1 MRFAIAVLIGLLLTT
16 SARAQGG
23 RDARQELWLYYPTN
37 LLVAENVDKLDQVW
51 GRAANA
57 GYTHVLIADSK
68 FSRLSEMDKRYFDN
82 VARVKAIAG
91 KHKLTLVPALFSVG
105 YSNDLLSMNPNLA
118 EGLPVKD
125 SLFVVG
131 EDGTARLEPDP
142 PVRLEKIAFVD
153 APIKLDGA
161 RATFSPSKENTRLC
175 YRVRVKPFRCYHV
188 SLTAKTQNYT
198 ARPEVKVL
206 TADGASLQWQ
216 NLGVKP
222 TQDWTEHHVVF
233 NSLEH
238 DEVNVYFGIWG
249 GAEGSLELKDWS
261 IEEVGLL
268 NVLRRDGAPFVV
280 KDEKTSKALTEG
292 KDFEPVAD
300 PMMGNQP
307 YAGEYQVW
315 HEPPL
320 MKTKLPAGTRLR
332 VSWHHPAVIYDGQV
346 GCCPADPK
354 TFDLLADQAKR
365 MTALWGT
372 DAYMMSHDEMR
383 TAGWDA
389 ACMNTKQT
397 PGQVLAANVKRCVE
411 LLKPHRTY
419 VWNDMFDP
427 HHNAVKG
434 PYYLVNGDL
443 TGSWEGLTKDT
454 VIMNWNEGQRE
465 ASLKFFADRGHKQV
479 IATYYDDPS
488 LESTK
493 RWLATAKGH
502 PSVEGFMYTTWT
514 NNYEHMEKFAEACGA
529 ARSKNGR
536 IER

>member
-1 MRFAIAVLIGLLLTT
+1 MRGLIAVVLGFFLTS
-16 SARAQGG
+16 SADAQ
-23 RDARQELWLYYPTN
+23 AKQELWLYYPTN
-37 LLVAENVDKLDQVW
+37 LLVAENVEKLEGIW
-51 GRAANA
+51 ARAARA

-68 FSRLSEMDKRYFDN
+68 FSRLSEMDQRYFDN
-82 VARVKAIAG
+82 VERVKTIAAA
-91 KHKLTLVPALFSVG
+91 HKLTAVPAVFSVG

-131 EDGTARLEPDP
+131 DGGEARLEADP
-142 PVRLEKIAFVD
+142 PVKLEEIAFAD
-153 APIKLDGA
+153 EPIKLDGTHA
-161 RATFSPSKENTRLC
+161 VFSPSKENTRLC
-175 YRVRVKPFRCYHV
+175 YKVPVKPFRCYHV
-188 SLTAKTQNYT
+188 SLKVKTEVYT

-206 TADGASLQWQ
+206 AGETSLQWQ
-216 NLGVKP
+216 HLPVQP

-233 NSLEH
+233 NSLDH

-249 GAEGSLELKDWS
+249 GAEGSLELRDWS
-261 IEEVGLL
+261 IQEVGLL
-268 NVLRRDGAPFVV
+268 NVLRREGAPLVV
-280 KDEKTSKALTEG
+280 KDEKSGKVLAEG
-292 KDFEPVAD
+292 EDFEPVTD

-307 YAGEYQVW
+307 YAGEYTAW
-315 HEPPL
+315 HEPPV

-332 VSWHHPAVIYDGQV
+332 VSWYHPVIIYDGQV
-346 GCCPADPK
+346 GCCPADPQ
-354 TFDLLADQAKR
+354 TMELLADQAKR
-365 MTALWGT
+365 MTATWGA
-372 DAYMMSHDEMR
+372 DAYMMSHDEIR

-389 ACMNTKQT
+389 ACTATKLT
-397 PGQVLAANVKRCVE
+397 PGQILANNVKQCVE

-443 TGSWEGLTKDT
+443 TGSWEGLPAET
-454 VIMNWNEGQRE
+454 VIMNWNEGQRD
-465 ASLKFFADRGHKQV
+465 ASLKFFAGRGHKQV

-514 NNYEHMEKFAEACGA
+514 NNYEHIEAFAKAC
-529 ARSKNGR
+529 KVK
-536 IER
+536 